1 LEPEVRQFLRERK
14 KRERKRKRKEEVV
27 AEGRRF
33 RYGGL

>member
-1 LEPEVRQFLRERK
+1 LEPEVREFLRERK

-27 AEGRRF
+27 VEGRRF